1 MTSRNRRVRRTRHFL
16 EEGLLQLM
24 QEKSIKNI
32 TVRELTER
40 VAVNRSTF
48 YLHYMDIFDMVDKME
63 EQLFEDF
70 YYELNAEK
78 REFTLEEEVY
88 HFMEVA
94 LSFLKRNRRTV
105 LILCSHNGDHTF
117 LKRMEQLTKQHAKVW
132 IRSLLGENACERQIE
147 LATSFFCSGCVSL
160 AADWLVSD
168 DMEEPQEILRMMFQ
182 LVLGG
187 SNGFA
192 AENGAVGDAFSFV
205 SVS

>member
-1 MTSRNRRVRRTRHFL
+1 MTSRNRRVRRTRQFL

-70 YYELNAEK
+70 YYELNAEENSGPL
-78 REFTLEEEVY
+78 REEVY

-94 LSFLKRNRRTV
+94 LSFLERNRRTV
-105 LILCSHNGDHTF
+105 LILCSQNGDHTF
-117 LKRMEQLTKQHAKVW
+117 LKRMEQMTKERAKVW
-132 IRSLLGENACERQIE
+132 IRSLMGKEACERQVE
-147 LATSFFCSGCVSL
+147 LATAFFCSGCVSMV
-160 AADWLVSD
+160 ADWLISPERED
-168 DMEEPQEILRMMFQ
+168 PREILKMMFQ

-187 SNGFA
+187 SNGFT
-192 AENGAVGDAFSFV
+192 AETGSAGEAFSFV
-205 SVS
+205 SAR